1 MGGYS
6 TAEEVISRD
15 PTTWIVIPGHPPKRS
30 QSVKWWSEDVVSYTP
45 TLYSID
51 KFISIEMLAL
61 QQAEELAIISPYSF
75 YCLYNVLQENDL
87 WDQLKDQY
95 LEFLKMTASKATP
108 AAAEEL
114 MAIYNDYTGKVGTVS
129 TMTKIAPTLWDD
141 TMAITFPAHPSNAT
155 GEILVSKLLKVK
167 ANKLPGPDFTM
178 PVFEASS
185 WPTEIHQHIPRLDES
200 DIEHYVYPIDASYWF
215 CYGIRMNKPVFLSG
229 VKGCGKS
236 TLPKKIAA
244 DLNWPFLRKQM
255 AKDMDSSEFFGSWTS
270 KDGSTHFI
278 PGDLPQAASAG
289 MMFLIDEIS
298 NAPNELH
305 PALHQCLEKN
315 GKIYLNSK
323 AGDIHEKIVIPH
335 ECFRAIASDNT
346 RGQGDTRGA
355 YAGTDVMNSATMD
368 RFRVMVV
375 MDYMDRKQELMVL
388 KNTVPGA
395 TDLLCEKVLD
405 VAAKVRA
412 SYQAGDLSETLSM
425 RPLIEWIEKAVFTRD
440 VMKSLEVTM
449 LNKIDS
455 DSERSQ
461 VISFVQAI
469 FGSLLKA
476 K

>member
-6 TAEEVISRD
+6 TAQELRD
-15 PTTWIVIPGHPPKRS
+15 KYGHES
-30 QSVKWWSEDVVSYTP
+30 FGVSINNDGSDQTIAWWHTDIIDYSVKG
-45 TLYSID
+45 ID
-51 KFISIEMLAL
+51 RFIDIETDAL
-61 QQAEELAIISPYSF
+61 RFARQVHLISPLSF
-75 YCLYNVLQENDL
+75 LYLHNFLQDNGL
-87 WDQLKDQY
+87 WADNQQSY
-95 LEFLKMTASKATP
+95 LEFLKMTASKAPTDT
-108 AAAEEL
+108 AEEL
-114 MAIYNDYTGKVGTVS
+114 MAIYQDYTGKASEVTK
-129 TMTKIAPTLWDD
+129 KIAPSLWDD
-141 TMAITFPAHPSNAT
+141 TFAVTFPALPSNHI
-155 GEILVSKLLKVK
+155 GEISVSKLLKVNPK
-167 ANKLPGPDFTM
+167 KLPGPDFNL
-178 PVFEASS
+178 PLFGASS
-185 WPTEIHQHIPRLDES
+185 WPAECLQYIPEMDES
-200 DIEHYVYPIDASYWF
+200 DIEHYVYPIEPAYWF
-215 CYGIRMNKPVFLSG
+215 CYALRMNKPAFLSG

-236 TLPKKIAA
+236 TLPKRVAA
-244 DLNWPFLRKQM
+244 ELRWPFLRKQM

-278 PGDLPQAASAG
+278 PGDLPQAASFG

-335 ECFRAIASDNT
+335 ECFRAVASDNT

-368 RFRVMVV
+368 RFRVMIV
-375 MDYMDRKQELMVL
+375 MDYMDRAQEIKVL
-388 KNTVPGA
+388 KNTCPGA

-412 SYQAGDLSETLSM
+412 SYAAGDLSETLSM
-425 RPLIEWIEKAVFTRD
+425 RPLIEWVEKCIFTKD
-440 VMKSLEVTM
+440 IMKSLEVTM

-461 VISFVQAI
+461 VVGFVQAI
-469 FGSLLKA
+469 FGSLLKV

>member
-1 MGGYS
+1 MIGYS
-6 TAEEVISRD
+6 KAAELTAKN
-15 PTTWIVIPGHPPKRS
+15 PKRW
-30 QSVKWWSEDVVSYTP
+30 VKPGGSAGGNQFVSWWYEDIENYQV
-45 TLYSID
+45 TLCDMYR
-51 KFISIEMLAL
+51 FMSIEVLAL
-61 QQAEELAIISPYSF
+61 KEADTIALISPYSF
-75 YCLYNVLQENDL
+75 YRLYTVLQENNL
-87 WDQLKDQY
+87 WDELKDKY
-95 LEFLKMTASKATP
+95 LEFLQMTISKATP

-114 MAIYNDYTGKVGTVS
+114 MAIYNDYTGKVGTPV
-129 TMTKIAPTLWDD
+129 TGVKAAPSLWDD
-141 TMAITFPAHPSNAT
+141 SMAVTFPAHPSNST
-155 GEILVSKLLKVK
+155 GEIHVSKLLKVK
-167 ANKLPGPDFTM
+167 ASKLPGPDFTM
-178 PVFEASS
+178 PIFEASS
-185 WPTEIHQHIPRLDES
+185 WPVEVLQHIPRLDES
-200 DIEHYVYPIDASYWF
+200 DIEHYVYPVDAAYWF

-236 TLPKKIAA
+236 TLPKKVAA

-278 PGDLPQAASAG
+278 PGDLPQAAAAG

-368 RFRVMVV
+368 RFRVMIV
-375 MDYMDRKQELMVL
+375 MDYMERKQELMVL

-425 RPLIEWIEKAVFTRD
+425 RPLIEWIEKCVFTRD

-461 VISFVQAI
+461 VISFVQAV